1 MQRQRDRAAYTA
13 GRAARRGLLLSLAL
27 LLSVFGAPRAGA
39 EEDVPPAGWDVLP
52 LWLTE
57 ECETPGT
64 MEEFW
69 YFSHSPGHEDALAGI
84 YLPAG
89 YDPEGRYD
97 VVYLWPGSG
106 GDYRAALESEHLFLM
121 EDGQRHPLTARHLI
135 DRMIERGEIR
145 PFLLLCM
152 NDNTGNRAAVA
163 RDDTRD
169 MLRLLERDYAV
180 WTEDDAVWTTDGATP
195 GEEVR
200 RHYTF
205 LGYSQGS
212 VFSEGVGMVNF
223 FDRFAHFGA
232 ISFGSSWR
240 YIPQVVE
247 SSPLELGLLYVLT
260 GDETDYGADQA
271 RSAYE
276 LITSGCPEK
285 IRDGDNALL
294 RQTDRCGHGYEL
306 LTMGLYD
313 LLPRILPPEE

>member
-1 MQRQRDRAAYTA
+1 MQRPEIRAAYRSGGA
-13 GRAARRGLLLSLAL
+13 PRLGLLLLLAL
-27 LLSVFGAPRAGA
+27 LFSVLWAPRAGA
-39 EEDVPPAGWDVLP
+39 GEDHPPEGWDVLP

-57 ECETPGT
+57 ECHAPGT
-64 MEEFW
+64 VEKFR
-69 YFSHSPGHEDALAGI
+69 YFSHSPDQENALAGI

-106 GDYRAALESEHLFLM
+106 GDYRTALESEHLFLM
-121 EDGQRHPLTARHLI
+121 EDGRQYPLTAKQLI

-152 NDNTGNRAAVA
+152 NDNTGNKAAVA

-180 WTEDDAVWTTDGATP
+180 WTEDDAVWTTEGLSP
-195 GEEVR
+195 REEVR

-212 VFSEGVGMVNF
+212 VFSEGVGMVNY

-240 YIPQVVE
+240 YIPQVVGE
-247 SSPLELGLLYVLT
+247 SPFDLELLYVLT
-260 GDETDYGADQA
+260 GDETDYGAPQA
-271 RSAYE
+271 RKAYE

-285 IRDGDNALL
+285 IRDGDNAVL
-294 RQTDRCGHGYEL
+294 RQTDLCGHGYEL

>member
-13 GRAARRGLLLSLAL
+13 GRAARRGLLLVLAL
-27 LLSVFGAPRAGA
+27 LFSALWAPRAGA
-39 EEDVPPAGWDVLP
+39 REPAEEDWDVLP
-52 LWLTE
+52 VWLAE
-57 ECETPGT
+57 ECRTPGT

-69 YFSHSPGHEDALAGI
+69 YFSHSNISRNGLAGV

-106 GDYRAALESEHLFLM
+106 GDYRSALESGHPFLM
-121 EDGQRHPLTARHLI
+121 EDGRRHTLTAKQLI
-135 DRMIERGEIR
+135 DRMIEHGEIR
-145 PFLLLCM
+145 PFILLCM
-152 NDNTGNRAAVA
+152 NDNTANRAAVA

-169 MLRLLERDYAV
+169 MLKTLERDYAV
-180 WTEDDAVWTTDGATP
+180 WREDEDTP
-195 GEEVR
+195 LEEVR

-232 ISFGSSWR
+232 VSYGSSWS
-240 YIPQVVE
+240 YIPQAVGE
-247 SSPLELGLLYVLT
+247 SPLELGLLYVLT

-271 RSAYE
+271 RKAYE
-276 LITSGCPEK
+276 IITSGCPEK

-294 RQTDRCGHGYEL
+294 RGTERCGHGYEL

-313 LLPRILPPEE
+313 LLPRILPPETE